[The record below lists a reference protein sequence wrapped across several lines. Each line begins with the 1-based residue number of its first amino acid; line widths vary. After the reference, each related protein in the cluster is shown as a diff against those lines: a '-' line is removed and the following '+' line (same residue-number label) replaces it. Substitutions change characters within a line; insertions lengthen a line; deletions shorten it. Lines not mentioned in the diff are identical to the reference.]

1 MEAGRRFGA
10 QLAIAVLERL
20 YALVPGLGATACV
33 FLMAPMVH
41 GGSAWG
47 RPLIVGLLANLSAA
61 LYILIVGAPG
71 LLRTWRRWIVGL
83 GVVLLGSVAFSV
95 ALL

>member
-1 MEAGRRFGA
+1 MEAGRRFA
-10 QLAIAVLERL
+10 AHLAIAVLERL
-20 YALVPGLGATACV
+20 YALVPGLGATVCV
-33 FLMAPMVH
+33 FLLAPMTH
-41 GGSAWG
+41 GGSPWG

-83 GVVLLGSVAFSV
+83 ALILLGSASFSI
-95 ALL
+95 ALF